1 MIWYILNVL
10 TIPQARDIGGKL
22 AGNILNVL
30 GMYQV
35 GTCLALCP
43 FPYNVLMMYQP
54 GTLVLAPSGTGY
66 PRILPQG
73 SALQVSDSP
82 APQKQIQHLE

>member
-10 TIPQARDIGGKL
+10 TIPQARDIGGKP

-35 GTCLALCP
+35 GTCMVLCP
-43 FPYNVLMMYQP
+43 FPYNILMMYQP
-54 GTLVLAPSGTGY
+54 STLVLAPSVRELGV
-66 PRILPQG
+66 G
-73 SALQVSDSP
+73 SWFL
-82 APQKQIQHLE
+82 